1 MAESPKHH
9 CSFCGKAQ
17 EQVRRLIAGPN
28 TFICDECVV
37 LCKGIL
43 DDELRKKKKTKKID
57 LTQLP
62 KPAQITEFLNQY
74 VIGQDQSKKVLS
86 VAVPFN

>member
-1 MAESPKHH
+1 
-9 CSFCGKAQ
+9 
-17 EQVRRLIAGPN
+17 
-28 TFICDECVV
+28 

-74 VIGQDQSKKVLS
+74 VIGQDQSKKVLLFLHS
-86 VAVPFN
+86 KLKSKIKARHFIIFSIIKIKLFFLHVIIYLQP